1 MNCIL
6 LDLRCQRLLYQ
17 LNVSHLEFKVAE
29 PQIIKKCRIIITCIF
44 YHWILGIKA
53 SWQTI
58 AEKKTGEEWVVLR
71 SEQCEVKDII
81 ATVSY
86 SCGSSVRWFTCSW
99 EDQAWRGTFF
109 PILSSTWLVER
120 QDGWGGKRKLV
131 YNPPLTRE
139 QEDELAEAIHGCPD
153 IWDKKKDGHRN
164 VDTVS
169 RFFDSMNKKYFN
181 GKKDGAQNWLKSQ
194 RRNLTEAMRK
204 QKLHS
209 GDDGEEPHLQPKEAW
224 AVSKLAFVRP
234 QVINE
239 INTVN
244 CFLFVCVWFLRFVN
258 LPLCSKVPKKCKSVN
273 ASKIIRFTVFYL

>member
-1 MNCIL
+1 MRSRTSSPPSHTVVDL
-6 LDLRCQRLLYQ
+6 LSDDSPAR
-17 LNVSHLEFKVAE
+17 EKTKPGEE
-29 PQIIKKCRIIITCIF
+29 PSSPSSPQPGSSKD
-44 YHWILGIKA
+44 
-53 SWQTI
+53 
-58 AEKKTGEEWVVLR
+58 KTG
-71 SEQCEVKDII
+71 
-81 ATVSY
+81 
-86 SCGSSVRWFTCSW
+86 G
-99 EDQAWRGTFF
+99 
-109 PILSSTWLVER
+109 
-120 QDGWGGKRKLV
+120 GGKRKLV

-244 CFLFVCVWFLRFVN
+244 CFLFVCV
-258 LPLCSKVPKKCKSVN
+258 
-273 ASKIIRFTVFYL
+273 